1 MTAECCRRSVH
12 LLGCNRLEVVKTL
25 PDSFTQAKGMIG
37 SVKDPMSALCGNA
50 LSLWTLLMKLGIR
63 TSLRLFGPLGHCGLV
78 HTKQCLVPLE
88 YWKML
93 LRDIFKVKHVT
104 ADCAQ

>member
-1 MTAECCRRSVH
+1 MTAERARRSVH
-12 LLGCNRLEVVKTL
+12 LHGCNRLQVSKTL
-25 PDSFTQAKGMIG
+25 PDSFTQARGMIG

-63 TSLRLFGPLGHCGLV
+63 TSSASRPSGHCGQV

-88 YWKML
+88 Y
-93 LRDIFKVKHVT
+93 
-104 ADCAQ
+104 

>member
-12 LLGCNRLEVVKTL
+12 LLGCNRLRVVKTL

-37 SVKDPMSALCGNA
+37 SVKDPMRVLCENA

-63 TSLRLFGPLGHCGLV
+63 TSLRLSALLV
-78 HTKQCLVPLE
+78 IAGRCTRNNALYLMSTE
-88 YWKML
+88 
-93 LRDIFKVKHVT
+93 
-104 ADCAQ
+104 AAAA